1 MEGELGQGCWEG
13 QGEHGQG
20 GPYNPRA
27 LVKGPEPLALEK
39 NKMHFN
45 DFCSPQDTH
54 VGPGE
59 EWQGHHTK

>member
-13 QGEHGQG
+13 QEDGQG
-20 GPYNPRA
+20 GPHNPWA